1 MSYVGVILDK
11 SIFLDYRNERL
22 LTEKDMNHGI
32 QRSTKNMIKRRI
44 TLYLLPRGM
53 SESNIDGL

>member
-1 MSYVGVILDK
+1 MNFVGVILNE
-11 SIFLDYRNERL
+11 STYLDYQSEVM

-44 TLYLLPRGM
+44 TWYLLPRGIY
-53 SESNIDGL
+53 ESKIDGL

>member
-1 MSYVGVILDK
+1 MSYARVILDR

-44 TLYLLPRGM
+44 TRHFLPRGM
-53 SESNIDGL
+53 